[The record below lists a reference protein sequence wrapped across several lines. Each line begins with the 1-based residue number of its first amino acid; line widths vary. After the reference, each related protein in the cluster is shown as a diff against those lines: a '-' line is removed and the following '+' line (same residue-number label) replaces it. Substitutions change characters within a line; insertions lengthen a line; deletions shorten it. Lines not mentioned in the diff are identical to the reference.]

1 MDISFSLLIA
11 INGEKTKNT
20 LYSVLTATS
29 AGLISMIRAIAQA
42 VLWISGLVA
51 AFFVAKDE
59 PNFPLLQMTV
69 GLILLILVSLAI
81 WWFTNPKNTQK

>member
-1 MDISFSLLIA
+1 LDISFLLLIA
-11 INGEKTKNT
+11 INGEKPNDT
-20 LYSVLTATS
+20 LYFVLTATNS
-29 AGLISMIRAIAQA
+29 GLNSMIRAIAQA
-42 VLWISGLVA
+42 VLWVSGLVA

>member
-1 MDISFSLLIA
+1 MLR
-11 INGEKTKNT
+11 
-20 LYSVLTATS
+20 V
-29 AGLISMIRAIAQA
+29 IAQA
-42 VLWISGLVA
+42 VLWVSGIIA

-81 WWFTNPKNTQK
+81 WWFTNPQEPRK

>member
-1 MDISFSLLIA
+1 
-11 INGEKTKNT
+11 
-20 LYSVLTATS
+20 
-29 AGLISMIRAIAQA
+29 MIRMIAQA
-42 VLWISGLVA
+42 VLWISGIVA

-81 WWFTNPKNTQK
+81 WWFTNPKNPHK

>member
-1 MDISFSLLIA
+1 
-11 INGEKTKNT
+11 
-20 LYSVLTATS
+20 
-29 AGLISMIRAIAQA
+29 
-42 VLWISGLVA
+42 LWISGLVA

-81 WWFTNPKNTQK
+81 WWFTNPKNPQK

>member
-1 MDISFSLLIA
+1 MIV
-11 INGEKTKNT
+11 INGEKQAGV

-29 AGLISMIRAIAQA
+29 SGLISMIRAIAQA
-42 VLWISGLVA
+42 VLWISGIVA

-81 WWFTNPKNTQK
+81 WWFTNPKGPQK